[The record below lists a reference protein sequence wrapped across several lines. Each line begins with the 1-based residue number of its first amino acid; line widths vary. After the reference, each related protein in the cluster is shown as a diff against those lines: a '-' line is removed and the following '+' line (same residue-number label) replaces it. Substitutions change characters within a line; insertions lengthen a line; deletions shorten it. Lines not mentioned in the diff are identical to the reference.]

1 MTQNACCSV
10 VVASI
15 LSATLLVGCIS
26 SEGTSPGGKS
36 KEGPERSVG
45 PIDTTRTVVRAQGS
59 VQKKKSAVPAKRGSR
74 STKFTAKQDTLKA
87 SLVRKNK
94 PPLRLPKIERPANPA
109 FTVQIGAFSLP
120 KNALRNEKLAK
131 SRFPKYSVYNNFHQR
146 SKIYRISVGKFMTR
160 REALAARQ
168 MILKKYPKDYSGCWV
183 NYIAK

>member
-1 MTQNACCSV
+1 MTENPCCSA
-10 VVASI
+10 VVATF

-45 PIDTTRTVVRAQGS
+45 PIDTSRAVAPAQAS
-59 VQKKKSAVPAKRGSR
+59 VQKKGSGVPAKRGSR

-94 PPLRLPKIERPANPA
+94 SPLRLPKIDRPANPA

-120 KNALRNEKLAK
+120 KNALRNQKLAR
-131 SRFPKYSVYNNFHQR
+131 SRFSKYPVYNNFYQR
-146 SKIYRISVGKFMTR
+146 SKIYRVSVGKFLTS
-160 REALAARQ
+160 REAFAARQ